1 MGNEENIRQFNGC
14 DQYSDIAFNWKIVPA
29 KGGWIMTIPVF
40 KKNLVV
46 GRTAVPV
53 LAFFMTAALVM
64 TGHFLYYS
72 KGGAAGSIAVM
83 RGDLLK
89 TGTDSGAVG
98 ANGGSGGMGSVNES
112 AVGDTSGLDGASGID
127 GAGSAGSAGSPG
139 SAGGT
144 GGTGG
149 NAAAVEETNGSGV
162 VGGVDGTSAPPGP
175 DSADALWLDSGV
187 RSANGGGSDT
197 VPGQTGGS
205 GYVNRVSDGAA
216 DSGDTIY
223 IYVTGAVRN
232 PGVYEMPRFSMIV
245 DAVHMAGGFTEQA
258 DVETMNMVYVLEKNA
273 LLNIKRKPSADDE
286 TAGGSTQTASTG
298 KNTGTSVSPPYGDG
312 VEISMEYDGVL
323 LSDGKVGTGVP
334 TDDAGVGG
342 SEQRRINLNKATKEE
357 LTQLPGIGAATADKI
372 LAYRQQNG
380 SFKAI
385 EELMNISG
393 IKQAKFDGLK
403 DKVTV

>member
-1 MGNEENIRQFNGC
+1 
-14 DQYSDIAFNWKIVPA
+14 
-29 KGGWIMTIPVF
+29 MTIPVF

-72 KGGAAGSIAVM
+72 KGGAAGSITVM
-83 RGDLLK
+83 KGALLK
-89 TGTDSGAVG
+89 TETDSGAVG
-98 ANGGSGGMGSVNES
+98 SNGGSAGGMGGKNES
-112 AVGDTSGLDGASGID
+112 AVSETGGLDGAGGID
-127 GAGSAGSAGSPG
+127 GAG
-139 SAGGT
+139 GT
-144 GGTGG
+144 SG
-149 NAAAVEETNGSGV
+149 NAAAVEETNGSV
-162 VGGVDGTSAPPGP
+162 VGGFGGTNAPTGADG
-175 DSADALWLDSGV
+175 ADASGRDSGAQPV
-187 RSANGGGSDT
+187 NGGGSDT
-197 VPGQTGGS
+197 ASGQTGGS
-205 GYVNRVSDGAA
+205 GYVSRVSGGVDDG
-216 DSGDTIY
+216 GDIIY

-273 LLNIKRKPSADDE
+273 LLNIKRKPSAGDE
-286 TAGGSTQTASTG
+286 IAEGSTQTVSTG
-298 KNTGTSVSPPYGDG
+298 KSNGASVSPPYGDG
-312 VEISMEYDGVL
+312 VEISLEYDGLL
-323 LSDGKVGTGVP
+323 LSDGRVGTGAH

-357 LTQLPGIGAATADKI
+357 LTQLPGIGSATADKI

-403 DKVTV
+403 DRVMV